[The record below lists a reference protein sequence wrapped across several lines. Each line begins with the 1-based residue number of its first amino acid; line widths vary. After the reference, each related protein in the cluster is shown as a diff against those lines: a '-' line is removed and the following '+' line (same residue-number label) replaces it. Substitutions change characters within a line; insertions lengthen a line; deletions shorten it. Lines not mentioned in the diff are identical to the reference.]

1 MEKSP
6 DQLSIINNDKKDIK
20 LLADFIAHNY
30 IIDALDKTN
39 IPVFSEESNKI
50 ENFNLN
56 EYQWI
61 IDPLDGTL
69 NYFRGFKMSAVSI
82 SLWKDGN
89 LEIEVIAPVFSN
101 DIYSSEKGRGAW
113 KNDDRIFVSKTK
125 GIHHGSTINF

>member
-6 DQLSIINNDKKDIK
+6 DQLSVINNDNKDIK

-89 LEIEVIAPVFSN
+89 LEIEKIGTCFLFLS
-101 DIYSSEKGRGAW
+101 
-113 KNDDRIFVSKTK
+113 FV
-125 GIHHGSTINF
+125 